1 MAPISDR
8 SEILFLY
15 EVRDANPNG
24 DPMDENKPRLDPETG
39 VATVTDVRIKRTI
52 RDYWFNRRGLEILVR
67 DTFTPEGYLKDGK
80 GRAADFFARAD
91 VDKGRDSAVT
101 IEQKMKKVVLE
112 NCIDVRC
119 FGSTLPFEI
128 DKKKGGSLTLT
139 GPVQFSGFNRSLHP
153 VSTQFIQGTA
163 AFASTGTSAQ
173 KSFRE
178 DYIVHYACIACYGVV
193 NEIAARDTGMSES
206 DRALLL
212 EGLWRG
218 TEDLIS
224 RSKMGHRPLLLV
236 HLRYA
241 DGFRLGDL
249 ASRVSLHSDLDPH
262 KLRTVRDYAID
273 VSALATAI
281 EAHAGRVSE
290 VGFVQATELELVRDG
305 APFQWSDLEVP
316 VVPLNVW
323 NAS

>member
-8 SEILFLY
+8 SEILFVY

-24 DPMDENKPRLDPETG
+24 DPMDENKPRVDPETG
-39 VATVTDVRIKRTI
+39 VVTVTDVRIKRTI
-52 RDYWFNRRGLEILVR
+52 RDYWYNRKGLEILVR
-67 DTFTPEGYLKDGK
+67 DTFTDEGFLRDGK
-80 GRAADFFARAD
+80 GRATDFFAEAQVSKD
-91 VDKGRDSAVT
+91 DPAGVMES
-101 IEQKMKKVVLE
+101 KMRSVVLKH
-112 NCIDVRC
+112 CIDVRC
-119 FGSTLPFEI
+119 FGSTLPFEVTQ
-128 DKKKGGSLTLT
+128 KKGGSLTLT

-163 AFASTGTSAQ
+163 AFASTGKSSQ

-178 DYIVHYACIACYGVV
+178 DYIVHYACIAAYGVV
-193 NEIAARDTGMSES
+193 NEIAAKTTEMSEE

-236 HLRYA
+236 HIRYR

-249 ASRVSLHSDLDPH
+249 ASRITLETSLDPH
-262 KLRTVRDYAID
+262 KIRNVRDYALD
-273 VSALATAI
+273 VTPLFSVLEANADHVAAVEYLA
-281 EAHAGRVSE
+281 VP
-290 VGFVQATELELVRDG
+290 ELALVRNG
-305 APFQWSDLEVP
+305 EPLEWSARGIP
-316 VVPLNVW
+316 MTSLNVW